1 MLPNVRFDLT
11 PVLNIKT
18 GICQI
23 APVISTDGLGAT
35 GIRWFQTGSPPT
47 KDGVVSARGYLLRP
61 IYTVMPPGDF
71 KLGGRPILSADL
83 NVETARSERSRQGF
97 ELRR

>member
-18 GICQI
+18 GLCQI

-47 KDGVVSARGYLLRP
+47 KDGVVSARGYLLRRGEHIICHIP
-61 IYTVMPPGDF
+61 LRF
-71 KLGGRPILSADL
+71 ELGGRPILSADL
-83 NVETARSERSRQGF
+83 NVETARSERKRP
-97 ELRR
+97 EI